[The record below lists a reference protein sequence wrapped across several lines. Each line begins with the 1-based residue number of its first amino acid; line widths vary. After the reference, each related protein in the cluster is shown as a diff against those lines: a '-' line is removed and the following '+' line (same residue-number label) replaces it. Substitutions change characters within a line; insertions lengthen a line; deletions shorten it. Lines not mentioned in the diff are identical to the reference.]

1 MGRFV
6 GLPQRGGPAGG
17 TGCHRPCGSCTI
29 SAKLRFRPWRCGA
42 AAVFAAAYFS
52 LSAKGA
58 FYRCP
63 VPLAFLLV
71 HAMGDARAGIVPLD
85 MSNSMAPTFLH
96 VTSTVQVLNSCLLV
110 FFLVLFGICVS
121 LRAGRFLSARSGRLP
136 SSSCSTSSLQQPAI
150 RQPGYGSFV
159 RPVFHKLCLWS
170 AATRGTSEHGDGGG
184 CYMGAR
190 TAALCLLLGS
200 VAVLLDLIPLQL
212 FHGCER
218 RSPAIPP
225 HFLHGCG
232 IVFLVLFGIC
242 VSLRAGRFLSAR
254 SGRLPS
260 SSCSTSSLQQPAI
273 RQPGYGSFVRPVFK
287 LRLWSAAIRGTS
299 EHGDGGGYYMGAR
312 TAASKPRR
320 SSLTLGLAVSRTFN
334 IASGAT
340 TVVMSRP
347 STMMPW
353 LWQFVILF
361 LAS

>member
-1 MGRFV
+1 
-6 GLPQRGGPAGG
+6 
-17 TGCHRPCGSCTI
+17 
-29 SAKLRFRPWRCGA
+29 
-42 AAVFAAAYFS
+42 
-52 LSAKGA
+52 
-58 FYRCP
+58 
-63 VPLAFLLV
+63 
-71 HAMGDARAGIVPLD
+71 MGDARAGIVPLD

-170 AATRGTSEHGDGGG
+170 AAIRGTSEHGDGGG
-184 CYMGAR
+184 FYMGAR
-190 TAALCLLLGS
+190 TVALCLLPGS
-200 VAVLLDLIPLQL
+200 GAALFDLIPPQL

-260 SSCSTSSLQQPAI
+260 SSCSTSSLLLGSGVAQLRAGIMVRHTGRRI
-273 RQPGYGSFVRPVFK
+273 RFADLVLATKVIPVRLMTKTHHRWVARP
-287 LRLWSAAIRGTS
+287 LTS
-299 EHGDGGGYYMGAR
+299 PTKNYKKDKTTLN
-312 TAASKPRR
+312 TAAFTRR
-320 SSLTLGLAVSRTFN
+320 RL
-334 IASGAT
+334 
-340 TVVMSRP
+340 P
-347 STMMPW
+347 P
-353 LWQFVILF
+353 LWWRLR
-361 LAS
+361 